1 MAPLWEE
8 RKEPN
13 MTNNDTVVAIDI
25 EKLKDVMREV
35 IHEENGDTETIVKRL
50 MEGVKD
56 TGEEWGKEKTL
67 DFLYESGK
75 EVLVK
80 DLNEWLTETV
90 RLLIGGIVV
99 NLSLLFGYLA
109 LAIITLVVFYLLRRY
124 HMRLSPKFA
133 TMGIVSFVLLFLLK
147 C

>member
-1 MAPLWEE
+1 
-8 RKEPN
+8 
-13 MTNNDTVVAIDI
+13 MTNNSTLADMTVDD
-25 EKLKDVMREV
+25 LKDLMHEVM
-35 IHEENGDTETIVKRL
+35 HEENGDTETIVKRL

-75 EVLVK
+75 DFLVK

-133 TMGIVSFVLLFLLK
+133 TMGVVSFVMLFLLK